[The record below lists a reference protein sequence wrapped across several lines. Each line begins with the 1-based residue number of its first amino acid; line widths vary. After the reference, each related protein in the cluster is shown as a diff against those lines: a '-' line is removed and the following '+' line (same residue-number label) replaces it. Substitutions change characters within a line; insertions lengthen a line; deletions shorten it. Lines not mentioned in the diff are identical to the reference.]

1 MTKELCDTRVSEWMT
16 CSIPV
21 VTPRTSVHAALRL
34 VSDHGLTA
42 LPVCDKGRFVGLVS
56 EKDLLAL
63 SPSKATTLSRFEIV
77 SLLEKVTVGAVT
89 RRPPATVGPGMP
101 ICEAAA
107 MMANGSGGI
116 LPVVE
121 DDRIAGLITWK
132 DILGAAMGNC
142 SAVARCGDG
151 A

>member
-16 CSIPV
+16 RSIPV
-21 VTPRTSVHAALRL
+21 ITPRTSVHAALRL

-56 EKDLLAL
+56 EKDLLDL

-89 RRPPATVGPGMP
+89 RRPPATIGPDMP

-107 MMANGSGGI
+107 MMAKGSGEI
-116 LPVVE
+116 LPVV
-121 DDRIAGLITWK
+121 DGDRIAGLITWK
-132 DILGAAMGNC
+132 EILDAAVGNC
-142 SAVARCGDG
+142 SSASRPDFI
-151 A
+151 